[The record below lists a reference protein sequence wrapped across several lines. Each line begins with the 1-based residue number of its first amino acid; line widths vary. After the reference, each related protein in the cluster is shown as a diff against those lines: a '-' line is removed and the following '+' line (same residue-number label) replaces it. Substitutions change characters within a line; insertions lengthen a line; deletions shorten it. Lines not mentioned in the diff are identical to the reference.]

1 MPFIISRMTMQ
12 ETQYLWGFSY
22 ATDKMAF
29 EWQYMNSDYIVRQE
43 YLTYDINS
51 LTADVGGYLGLLLG
65 HSLLSIYEWLMKCIY
80 KTIKALSKL

>member
-1 MPFIISRMTMQ
+1 MQ

-80 KTIKALSKL
+80 KAIKALGKL